1 VRADALAK
9 VLGVERSVTL
19 AGFIPDE
26 ELADHYRLADVF
38 AMPST
43 GEGFGIVFLEAMSC
57 GTPVV
62 AGNRDGSVDALA
74 DGALGVLIE
83 PESVDAIV
91 AGIKRILKCDGPARW
106 FDRNA
111 LHDEVIRRFGRTPF
125 RGRLREL
132 FPVS

>member
-91 AGIKRILKCDGPARW
+91 AGIKRILTCDGPARW
-106 FDRNA
+106 FDRSA
-111 LHDEVIRRFGRTPF
+111 LHDDVIRRFGRTPF

-132 FPVS
+132 FPLS